1 MKLFAIASTLLAAA
15 GLVAACEMPS
25 STNCGGNVYQYS
37 DIQTAVHAGVQDAT
51 SGDRPDN
58 YPHSYYDEASEGIE
72 LCCGSGP
79 WSEFPLVYNG
89 PCKYRAEKGGE
100 KEDRNRRR
108 KLIFSSLFACICLC
122 SLEQTTRAWTT
133 TFRLV
138 LTGLSTRQTAA
149 STVPLLR
156 EHQGITWMG
165 RVFHD
170 RLKLTNLHIF
180 LLGHVNETVT
190 LELPATTA

>member
-1 MKLFAIASTLLAAA
+1 MKLFAIASTLLSGA
-15 GLVAACEMPS
+15 GLVAGCEMPS
-25 STNCGGNVYQYS
+25 STNCGGKVYEYS
-37 DIQTAVHAGVQDAT
+37 DIQTAVRAGLRDAT

-79 WSEFPLVYNG
+79 WSELPLVYKG

-100 KEDRNRRR
+100 KEDDNRRR

-122 SLEQTTRAWTT
+122 SLEETTGARRT

-138 LTGLSTRQTAA
+138 LTGLSTRPTAA

-156 EHQGITWMG
+156 ENQAMTWMG
-165 RVFHD
+165 RVCFTID
-170 RLKLTNLHIF
+170 
-180 LLGHVNETVT
+180 
-190 LELPATTA
+190 